1 MGNEVIH
8 SGSVSKGLP
17 VILYVDDQPSH
28 RTLFQKVFQS
38 KYRILTASSGE
49 EALEMAKDPEIFLVI
64 ADHNMPGMSGVDFL
78 ERSESL
84 LPKAERAI
92 LSAYLD
98 DDIVRQA
105 TQRVKLAAQLAKP
118 WKLDGMRGFIERAY
132 EKYAVAISRTP
143 EITPEK
149 TPAVPQTEVVTE
161 EPPVSSLQLAH
172 VTEMMSEAVDRQG
185 ARRIFLSFVEP
196 RLKEYFPLIRRPY
209 PDLLQKA
216 QQEALKGNF
225 DGVQKQLSDYLK
237 AEGIETILS
246 NFGAV
251 PKRKLH

>member
-17 VILYVDDQPSH
+17 VILYVDDQASH

-49 EALEMAKDPEIFLVI
+49 EAMEMAKDQEIFLVI

-78 ERSESL
+78 EKSESL

-118 WKLDGMRGFIERAY
+118 WKLDGMRGFIERAH
-132 EKYAVAISRTP
+132 EKYAVAISRVP

-149 TPAVPQTEVVTE
+149 IPTVPQTEVVTE
-161 EPPVSSLQLAH
+161 EPPVSSLQLAC

-209 PDLLQKA
+209 PDVLQKA
-216 QQEALKGNF
+216 QHEALKGNF
-225 DGVQKQLSDYLK
+225 DGVQKHLSDYLRT
-237 AEGIETILS
+237 EGIETVLTNLHS
-246 NFGAV
+246 V
-251 PKRKLH
+251 TKRKLH